1 MMNMIKRGLLS
12 LVTIST
18 LLFLAVAG
26 QAQTAAPAPTKP
38 KPEFPPHSQIL
49 KDYEKVVSTAD
60 ASRSLYTLW
69 VRKKEGQVL
78 AELPANY
85 AMSKYFIAL
94 TIASGDRF
102 AGLQSGDMFV
112 YWRRYN
118 NRMALIKP
126 DLGVR
131 STGDPESLSSVRR
144 LFTDTILVDL
154 PILTIGPG
162 GGPIVDLDMLLVSKA
177 SKFFGSSVVNR
188 EFSNLFSIKQAKAFP
203 KNIEVAFEVPTSRGK
218 LQTLHYSISEIPTK
232 STYKPRK
239 ADQRIGFFTT
249 AYSDYGKYTDEET
262 RVRYIN
268 RWHLE
273 KRDSKLKVSPPKNP
287 IVFYIEHTTPV
298 RYRRWVRE
306 GVLSWNAAFEKV
318 GISSAIEVYYQDKQT
333 GAHMDKDPE
342 DVRYNFVR
350 WLNNDIGTAI
360 GPSRVNPMTGEI
372 LDADIVLTDGWI
384 RHFRFEFEKLLP
396 KIAMDGFNAETL
408 AWLNTHPDW
417 DPRIR
422 LAPASQRD
430 YLIQK
435 MAERGHLP
443 FGGDPLAQVHT
454 PMLGDEQYDGL
465 IGRTSQ
471 VNGMCLAAEGM
482 ALDVAIM
489 RMTHAIALAEDEKD
503 EKEEKKDEK
512 KEEKKEE
519 KKDETII
526 DGMPES
532 FIGPLLAHLVSHEVG
547 HTIGLRHNFKGT
559 SIYAYEKINGDE
571 LKGKKP
577 WSGSVM
583 DYAPTNI
590 RSKAEKGQGDYT
602 MLGIGPYDFWAIEY
616 GYTQAGDLKPILD
629 RVSEPELQYATDEDT
644 SGPDPLARRYDL
656 GSNPLAYAQDQ
667 VALVNFHR
675 GQILEKFV
683 KDGDSWAKARYGYE
697 LTLSMQ
703 MRAISMMGNWIGGV
717 HVRRDKKGDK
727 NDRSPLEVVSA
738 KEQRD
743 ALNFLVDHAF
753 QDEAFGLTP
762 GLLEKM
768 TVDKWLD
775 GSRGSSS
782 IKEAAWP
789 VHDKIMGM
797 QASVLTMMMNP
808 TTLRRVYDNEFRVPE
823 DQDAL
828 TLPELLDT
836 LTKTI
841 WTELDVELQ
850 KQHTARQ
857 PAISSLRRNLQREH
871 VKRLIDLSLPGAGNN
886 EAFKPISNLSL
897 THLRA
902 RKVTVEAYLKKAGDK
917 LDPYTRAHLNEI
929 ETQITKA
936 LDAQYIYNV
945 NKIKGGSS
953 GGTRIIIGTT
963 KDE

>member
-1 MMNMIKRGLLS
+1 MMNMFKRKLTWLCTAS
-12 LVTIST
+12 VV
-18 LLFLAVAG
+18 LFGTAIVGA
-26 QAQTAAPAPTKP
+26 QAPPTPPKP
-38 KPEFPPHSQIL
+38 KPAFPPHGQVL
-49 KDYEKVVSTAD
+49 AGYEKVVSTAD

-69 VRKKEGQVL
+69 VNKKEGQVL
-78 AELPANY
+78 AELPPNY
-85 AMSKYFIAL
+85 ATAKYFIAL

-118 NRMALIKP
+118 KRLALIKP

-144 LFTDTILVDL
+144 LFTDTILLDM
-154 PILTIGPG
+154 PIMTLGPS
-162 GGPIVDLDMLLVSKA
+162 GGPVIDLDMLLVGKA

-188 EFSNLFSIKQAKAFP
+188 EFSSLFSLKQVKAFP
-203 KNIEVAFEVPTSRGK
+203 NNVEVAFEVPTSRGK

-239 ADQRIGFFTT
+239 ADQRIGYFTT
-249 AYSDYGKYTDEET
+249 SYSDYGKYTDEET

-273 KRDSKLKVSPPKNP
+273 KRDSSLKVSPPKNP

-306 GVLSWNAAFEKV
+306 GVLAWNDAFEKV

-360 GPSRVNPMTGEI
+360 GPSRVNPLTGEI

-396 KIAMDGFNAETL
+396 KIAMDGFDAETM
-408 AWLNTHPDW
+408 AWLASHPSW

-422 LAPASQRD
+422 LAPVAQRE
-430 YLIQK
+430 YLKQQ
-435 MAERGHLP
+435 MREQGHLP
-443 FGGDPLAQVHT
+443 YGGDPLTRVHT
-454 PMLGDEQYDGL
+454 PLLGDEQYDGL
-465 IGRTSQ
+465 VGRTSQ

-489 RMTHAIALAEDEKD
+489 RMNHAIGKLNAD
-503 EKEEKKDEK
+503 EEKKDDK
-512 KEEKKEE
+512 AAEEKKEE
-519 KKDETII
+519 KEDPKKEETII

-532 FIGPLLAHLVSHEVG
+532 FIGPLLAHLVAHEVG

-559 SIYAYEKINGDE
+559 SIYSYEKINGEE
-571 LKGKKP
+571 LKGKQP

-590 RSKAEKGQGDYT
+590 RSEAAKGQGDFT

-616 GYTQAGDLKPILD
+616 GYTQASDLKPILD
-629 RVSEPELQYATDEDT
+629 RVSEPELQFATDEDT

-656 GSNPLAYAQDQ
+656 GANPLAYAQDQ
-667 VALVNFHR
+667 LALVNYHR
-675 GQILEKFV
+675 GQILDKFV

-703 MRAISMMGNWIGGV
+703 MRAVSMMGNWIGGV

-727 NDRSPLEVVSA
+727 NNRSPLEVVSA

-743 ALNFLVDHAF
+743 ALNFVVQNTFEDK
-753 QDEAFGLTP
+753 AFGLTAA
-762 GLLEKM
+762 LLQKM

-775 GSRGSSS
+775 GSHGSRMSG
-782 IKEAAWP
+782 EAAWP
-789 VHDKIMGM
+789 IHDRIMGL
-797 QASVLTMMMNP
+797 QASALTMIMNP
-808 TTLRRVYDNEFRVPE
+808 TTLRRVYDNEFRIPE

-828 TLPELLDT
+828 TLPELLDS

-841 WTELDVELQ
+841 WSELDAELQ

-871 VKRLIDLSLPGAGNN
+871 LKRLIDLSMPGAGNN

-897 THLRA
+897 SHLRA
-902 RKVTVEAYLKKAGDK
+902 AKTRIEEYLKKAGDK
-917 LDPYTRAHLNEI
+917 LDPYSRAHLSEV
-929 ETQITKA
+929 EQQISKA
-936 LDAQYIYNV
+936 LDAQYIYNA
-945 NKIKGGSS
+945 NKIGGRSS
-953 GGTRIIIGTT
+953 GATRIIIGTEQ
-963 KDE
+963 DE